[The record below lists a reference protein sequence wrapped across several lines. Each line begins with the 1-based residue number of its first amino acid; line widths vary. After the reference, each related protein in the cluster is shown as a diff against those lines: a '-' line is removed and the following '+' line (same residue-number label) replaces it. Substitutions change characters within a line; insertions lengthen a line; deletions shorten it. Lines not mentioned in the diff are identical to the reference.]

1 MPWVVSAPAA
11 LPAPPA
17 PFPSALP
24 LRPFP
29 SSWSDSSRWVP
40 ASLRLSDDFPNPT
53 KIEGTFPEYGPKGR
67 RVRKDKGKKKRGMS
81 AYNLFLRETISGLK
95 QTQSGRYKDKP
106 KEVFRDAVAM
116 WKEVSPGQKAQ
127 LEARIKEMFGDA
139 AGQTIEAPSRGAANR
154 GGTRKGG
161 SRGRI

>member
-1 MPWVVSAPAA
+1 M
-11 LPAPPA
+11 LPRPSPRPP
-17 PFPSALP
+17 PPSP
-24 LRPFP
+24 LRSRFAP
-29 SSWSDSSRWVP
+29 SLPPGLTVP
-40 ASLRLSDDFPNPT
+40 GGYLRLSDDFPNPT

-116 WKEVSPGQKAQ
+116 WKDVSPGQKAQ
-127 LEARIKEMFGDA
+127 YEARIKEMFGDA
-139 AGQTIEAPSRGAANR
+139 AGQTIDAPSRGAANR
-154 GGTRKGG
+154 GGARKGG